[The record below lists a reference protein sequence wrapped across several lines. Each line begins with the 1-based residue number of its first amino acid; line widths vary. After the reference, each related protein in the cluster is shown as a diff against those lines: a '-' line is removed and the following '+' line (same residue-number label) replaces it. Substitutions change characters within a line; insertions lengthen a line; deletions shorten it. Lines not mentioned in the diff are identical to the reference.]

1 MMENILF
8 IINPVAGTRTKQDI
22 PSIIKKELGSQYKF
36 KIVNTLRAGHASELV
51 KENIKSYKYFV
62 AVGGDGTVNE
72 VASALVNT
80 DGVLGIIPLGSGN
93 GLARHLNVP
102 LNIRKAVK
110 VFNGKFDIER
120 IDTCEVNDIPYFM
133 TSGVGFEAEIAKR
146 FSIADGRG
154 FYTYFKS
161 SVKALKNYSPRIFNI
176 EVDGKKFEVKAL
188 TLSAANS
195 SQYGN
200 NTFINPL
207 ADVQDGLLDLCI
219 LEPIP
224 WYVSLGV
231 LRRMFTKSIHKSS
244 YYQLIRGKHIT
255 VKGDTEVFHFD
266 GECTTNQRKDL
277 EFKLIPSSLNVMILG
292 S

>member
-1 MMENILF
+1 MENILF

-22 PSIIKKELGSQYKF
+22 PRIIKKELGSQYKY
-36 KIVNTLRAGHASELV
+36 KVVKTLRSGHASQLV
-51 KENIKSYKYFV
+51 KENIKSYKFFV
-62 AVGGDGTVNE
+62 VVGVNE
-72 VASALVNT
+72 VASALRNT
-80 DGVLGIIPLGSGN
+80 DGVLGIVPLGSGN

-102 LNIRKAVK
+102 LNIRKAIK
-110 VFNGKFDIER
+110 VFDSQFTVER

-161 SVKALKNYSPRIFNI
+161 SVKALKNYSPRLFNI
-176 EVDGKKFEVKAL
+176 DVDGKKFEVKAL

-244 YYQLIRGKHIT
+244 YYQLIRGKHIR

-266 GECTTNQRKDL
+266 GEYTTNQRKDL
-277 EFKLIPSSLNVMILG
+277 EFKLIPNSLNVMILG
-292 S
+292 E